1 MTEKEEKAFE
11 EIEIKADLL
20 LIVKFVTYKNV
31 TINFDYYRKND
42 DDDNYDSK
50 RPYMRLL

>member
-11 EIEIKADLL
+11 GSEIKADLL

-31 TINFDYYRKND
+31 TINFDFYTKND
-42 DDDNYDSK
+42 NDIYES
-50 RPYMRLL
+50 RMAYIRLL